1 MRLYGLSA
9 DNVGSG
15 FYRIQ
20 LPLALL
26 AANGHTVRGMTQP
39 PGRIPFPR
47 LLLRSQPVDLCVGQR
62 IVSPHLLP
70 LWHRIGQHTR
80 LVLDLDDDLFH
91 IPPDNARAYAIYMRP
106 DVQANLREAVRAA
119 DLVTVS
125 TEPLVRAV
133 VDECDVDPGR
143 IVVLPNLAAPSM
155 LALSRPR
162 RDRVTVGWAGGTS
175 HEPDMELVAVP
186 LRKFLDHHR
195 DVDLHLIGHDWRSA
209 MGLRRSNVRVTPW
222 SRSIPAYW
230 ASIDFDIG
238 LAPLAHS
245 IFAMS
250 KSALKVIEYGAL
262 GIPCLASDE
271 APYRDTVVDGVT
283 GFLIRRPGDWDRR
296 LRELVNDA
304 AMREQMGAAA
314 KAHISEHHNMA
325 DGWRAWESAYQAL
338 VGAQT
343 AAADRT
349 GPARVHARRQ
359 IPGPQ
364 RASQRQAVG

>member
-9 DNVGSG
+9 DNGGCG
-15 FYRIQ
+15 FYRVQ
-20 LPLALL
+20 LPLAML
-26 AANGHTVRGMTQP
+26 AANGHQVRGMTQP

-70 LWHRIGQHTR
+70 LWHRIGQHAR

-91 IPPDNARAYAIYMRP
+91 IPPDNARAYAIYIKR
-106 DVQANLREAVRAA
+106 DVQANLREAIRAA

-133 VDECDVDPGR
+133 VDECGVDPAR
-143 IVVLPNLAAPSM
+143 IVVLPNQAAPSM
-155 LALSRPR
+155 LAVDRPR

-175 HEPDMELVAVP
+175 HEPDIALVAP
-186 LRKFLDHHR
+186 HLHRFLAEHPA
-195 DVDLHLIGHDWRSA
+195 VDLHVIGHDWRE
-209 MGLRRSNVRVTPW
+209 LRGPTTRVTPW
-222 SRSIPAYW
+222 SRSIPDYW
-230 ASIDFDIG
+230 QSIDFDIA

-245 IFAMS
+245 IFAMG

-283 GFLIRRPGDWDRR
+283 GFLIRRPTDWDAR

-325 DGWRAWESAYQAL
+325 DGWRAWERAYQAIA
-338 VGAQT
+338 GPQT
-343 AAADRT
+343 ATAART
-349 GPARVHARRQ
+349 APAVTTRHVLQ
-359 IPGPQ
+359 K
-364 RASQRQAVG
+364 VG